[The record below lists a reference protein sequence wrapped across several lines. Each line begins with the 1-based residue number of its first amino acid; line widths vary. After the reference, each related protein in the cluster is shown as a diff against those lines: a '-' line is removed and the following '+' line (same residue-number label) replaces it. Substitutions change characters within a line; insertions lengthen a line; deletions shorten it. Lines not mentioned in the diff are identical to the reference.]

1 MENVEK
7 KIEKYKTIEKKYM
20 YLVKIL
26 QELNY
31 KDKIIVLNC
40 LIKNSKRKQA
50 WLIELK
56 GSMKNI

>member
-7 KIEKYKTIEKKYM
+7 RIEKYKTIEKKYM

-31 KDKIIVLNC
+31 KDKIIVLNY
-40 LIKNSKRKQA
+40 L
-50 WLIELK
+50 L
-56 GSMKNI
+56 

>member
-7 KIEKYKTIEKKYM
+7 RIEKYKTIEKKYM

-31 KDKIIVLNC
+31 KDNC
-40 LIKNSKRKQA
+40 FKLSYKKFKKETSLADRIKKA
-50 WLIELK
+50 V
-56 GSMKNI
+56 